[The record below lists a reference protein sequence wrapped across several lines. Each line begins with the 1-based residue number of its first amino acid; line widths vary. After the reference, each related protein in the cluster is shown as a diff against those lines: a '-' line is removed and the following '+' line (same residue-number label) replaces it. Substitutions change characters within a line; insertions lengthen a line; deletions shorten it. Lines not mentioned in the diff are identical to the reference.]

1 MHSGLEDR
9 ISNGGAV
16 VVANGSSELPD
27 KPSRSPDK
35 QLPYPRP
42 DASPDP
48 KTAAKMS
55 GLTNGDIDYYMER
68 RGAQVTLLY
77 YFSLSKE
84 KCAVWQT
91 EKVRH
96 LVSQASKGFKECAH
110 PFLKHTV
117 LVFLVNK
124 YYRDKQS
131 LG

>member
-35 QLPYPRP
+35 QLPFPRP

-68 RGAQVTLLY
+68 RGAQVNSTTSTACLRK
-77 YFSLSKE
+77 SARSGKP
-84 KCAVWQT
+84 KKT
-91 EKVRH
+91 ETITSRAG
-96 LVSQASKGFKECAH
+96 L
-110 PFLKHTV
+110 
-117 LVFLVNK
+117 
-124 YYRDKQS
+124 
-131 LG
+131 